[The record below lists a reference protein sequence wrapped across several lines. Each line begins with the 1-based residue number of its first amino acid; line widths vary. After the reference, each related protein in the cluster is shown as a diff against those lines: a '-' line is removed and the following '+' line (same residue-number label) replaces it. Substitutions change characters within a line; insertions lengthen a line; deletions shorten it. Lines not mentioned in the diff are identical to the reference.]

1 MNLTIKDIAK
11 MAGVSVS
18 SVSRVI
24 NNSKPVNDHIREK
37 VEQVIRETNF
47 RPNAVARGLI
57 SKSTNLIGVILPQ
70 INYISAELINGI
82 EEVANKNGYNI
93 ILSNTRLNP
102 DLELNAL
109 QLFKDKQVDG
119 IILSSI
125 DMTEHHIQLIKGNK
139 IPVVVV
145 GQKTTDHD
153 IPWVDVDNYR
163 PITEMV
169 RYLVRCGH
177 EKIGMIHGPLHDQ
190 SAGNSRYLGFIEE
203 MERQK
208 LAVNPEYLAESN
220 FSSKDGYLAMEALLK
235 SAELPT
241 AVICASDII
250 AIGAKN
256 CAEDLGYRIPED
268 LSIVGFDDIE
278 LATLVRPKL
287 TTVQV
292 SFETMG
298 SKAMETLLQS
308 IEGSDNV
315 RLENYL
321 DYRLI
326 VRDSVRVVPN
336 NLREKK

>member
-1 MNLTIKDIAK
+1 MNLTIKDIAR

-24 NNSKPVNDHIREK
+24 NNSKPVNDHIKEK
-37 VEQVIRETNF
+37 VEKVIRETNF

-82 EEVANKNGYNI
+82 EGVANKNGYNI

-125 DMTEHHIQLIKGNK
+125 DMSERHIQLIQDNK

-145 GQKTTDHD
+145 GQKTTDYA

-163 PITEMV
+163 PITEIV
-169 RYLVRCGH
+169 RYLMRCGH
-177 EKIGMIHGPLHDQ
+177 EKIGMIHGPLIDK
-190 SAGNSRYLGFIEE
+190 SAGDSRYRGFIEE
-203 MERQK
+203 MERK
-208 LAVNPEYLAESN
+208 NLSVNPKFVGESN
-220 FSSKDGYLAMEALLK
+220 FSSKDGYLAMEKILK
-235 SAELPT
+235 CEDIPT
-241 AVICASDII
+241 AVVCASDTI

-268 LSIVGFDDIE
+268 ISIVGFDDIE

-292 SFETMG
+292 CFETMG

-308 IEGSDNV
+308 IEFKPVNI
-315 RLENYL
+315 ENYL

-326 VRDSVRVVPN
+326 IRDSVKVVADD
-336 NLREKK
+336 LGTKI